1 MTKCPRCG
9 EINDEGY
16 RFCRSCGRALVAEPA
31 PEQPAAHGAGTG
43 PAEYPA
49 MVSAGQ
55 VGQGIPVAPQAP
67 LASPARAPAAPAPA
81 DFKLLA
87 TAGLL
92 SGRTFS
98 IGAKGLSIG
107 RDPLNCN
114 VVIADEEVSRLHAW
128 VGVNDRGEVTVRDC
142 HSVNGTYVNDVR
154 IQEHQLGSAE
164 EFSVGNSG
172 RHRFRVQRAEPPLPL
187 RPAPVVETD
196 TQREGSGAGE
206 TSVLRPG
213 DLISHDE
220 AGNASETVAL
230 KLTGLM
236 AQAHLELIVD
246 KYAVRTMEIP
256 PAGLLVGRDGGRC
269 QLVMDHPSVS
279 AVHAEFSPVDGK
291 VLLVDHSTN
300 GTFVDGNRVSRVEL
314 RDGDYVTFGR
324 YAGKSLIFRSGLEPE
339 LRHETVNLDKERI
352 AIGRDP
358 ANDVHINHPLVSNR
372 HAEIVRED
380 GKTFIVDL
388 NSTNGTFVNGLKVKR
403 HELHE
408 MDRIVIGPSELRF
421 TGAGLSRSADT
432 QVVRLDASAVTLEVT
447 NRVTHRPL
455 RLLDEVSLVVR
466 PRELIGLLG
475 PSGAGKTTLMRALN
489 GFVKPTRGQ
498 VLYNGTDLY
507 RNLASLKSTIGF
519 VPQED
524 IVHTRLS
531 VRRCLYYAARLRLP
545 EDLSENELN
554 RRLDEMLGILKIEAT
569 HWNIPVAKLSGGQR
583 KRVSVGI
590 ELLSKPGV
598 LFLDE
603 PTAGLDPR
611 TETLMMMLFRQL
623 ANQGSTIIITT
634 HLLAS
639 FGVLDKVVVLVQ
651 GRLAF
656 YGPGNKLLEYFRA
669 EAPPDIYDD
678 LTDNNTPEYALELKK
693 RFAASPLYRQY
704 IVDPLAAAVAPQPVA
719 APLAAV
725 APPDPAASPETKP
738 EPKRFSLHQFKVLA
752 RRNWELKFGD
762 RSQTL
767 LLLLQAPVVALI
779 VALMADSSNQVQTI
793 FMAMFAALWFGCS
806 NAVREIVDEQTIYRR
821 ERQTGLRIPS
831 YIGSKVA
838 VLGALD
844 FAQCLSVIVVLL
856 FVNRALS
863 LSAGEVLGALLIL
876 FLVAMDGSLIGLL
889 ISSLVNSPEKAL
901 ALFPL
906 ALIPELLLAGLFLPV
921 NRVRPI
927 IPITVG
933 ELMQGKLDATPE
945 ARAEVGRAMPLA
957 PRDKSGE
964 PPTAQSSA
972 RRATGSD
979 RMSHQVAAAI
989 EPSKEVQGAFHK
1001 YTTEPEEGMGP
1012 ITRTLSMLAVSRWGF
1027 EALANLCVHG
1037 AHSTQDSAYKI
1048 INTVSISLH
1057 PGDVE
1062 KLKAA
1067 LETPVPAE
1075 AGEARFPLPAH
1086 FWSDEGPY
1094 LAILAGFM
1102 VAMTALSLYLMK
1114 RKDVS

>member
-1 MTKCPRCG
+1 MTKCSRCG
-9 EINDEGY
+9 EINEEGY

-31 PEQPAAHGAGTG
+31 SDKPRAADVAARLPEPAA
-43 PAEYPA
+43 E
-49 MVSAGQ
+49 
-55 VGQGIPVAPQAP
+55 P
-67 LASPARAPAAPAPA
+67 LPPTPLARAPVAEPPVAGAGA
-81 DFKLLA
+81 FKLVA

-98 IGAKGLSIG
+98 IGPKGLSIG
-107 RDPLNCN
+107 RDPLNCQ

-142 HSVNGTYVNDVR
+142 HSVNGTYVKDER
-154 IQEHQLGSAE
+154 IQEHRLEGVE

-172 RHRFRVQRAEPPLPL
+172 HHRFRVDAIQPVRPTPL
-187 RPAPVVETD
+187 AQTD
-196 TQREGSGAGE
+196 SQHHVPGAGE
-206 TSVLRPG
+206 TSVLSPK
-213 DLISHDE
+213 DLFSGSDD
-220 AGNASETVAL
+220 AGKTNETVAL

-236 AQAHLELIVD
+236 AQAHVELIVD
-246 KYAVRTMEIP
+246 KYAVRTLEIP
-256 PAGLLVGRDGGRC
+256 PEGLLVGRDATRC

-279 AVHAEFSPVDGK
+279 AVHAEFSPTDGK
-291 VLLVDHSTN
+291 VLLVDRSTN
-300 GTFVDGNRVSRVEL
+300 GTFVDGSRVSGVEL
-314 RDGDYVTFGR
+314 HDGDYITFGR
-324 YAGKSLIFRSGLEPE
+324 YAGKSLIFRTGLEPE
-339 LRHETVNLDKERI
+339 LRQEVVDLDKERI
-352 AIGRDP
+352 TIGRDP
-358 ANDVHINHPLVSNR
+358 ANDLHINHPLVSKR

-380 GKTFIVDL
+380 GKTIIVDL
-388 NSTNGTFVNGLKVKR
+388 GSTNGTFVNGLKVKR

-421 TGAGLSRSADT
+421 TGAGLSRSTEA
-432 QVVRLDASAVTLEVT
+432 QVVRLDASAVTLEVSDRLT
-447 NRVTHRPL
+447 RQPHA
-455 RLLDEVSLVVR
+455 LLDEVSLVVK

-475 PSGAGKTTLMRALN
+475 PSGAGKTTLMRTLN

-498 VLYNGTDLY
+498 VLYNGVDLY
-507 RNLASLKSTIGF
+507 QNLSSLKSTIGF

-524 IVHTRLS
+524 IVHSQLS

-545 EDLSENELN
+545 EDLSESELN
-554 RRLDEMLGILKIEAT
+554 RRLDEMLGVLKIEPS
-569 HWNIPVAKLSGGQR
+569 HWDMSVAKLSGGQR
-583 KRVSVGI
+583 KRVSIGI

-623 ANQGSTIIITT
+623 ANQGSTLIITT

-639 FGVLDKVVVLVQ
+639 FGVLDKVVVLLQ

-656 YGPGNKLLEYFRA
+656 YGPGNKLLEYFQA

-678 LTDNNTPEYALELKK
+678 LTDNNTQEYALELKK
-693 RFAASPLYRQY
+693 RFATSSLYRQW
-704 IVDPLAAAVAPQPVA
+704 IAEPLAASAALQPEPTVRSSALPPGALALPASLVTSA
-719 APLAAV
+719 APA
-725 APPDPAASPETKP
+725 EIKP

-752 RRNWELKFGD
+752 QRNWELKFSD

-779 VALMADSSNQVQTI
+779 VALMADASNQVQTI

-806 NAVREIVDEQTIYRR
+806 NAVREVVDEQTIYRR

-831 YIGSKVA
+831 YIGSKLA

-844 FAQCLSVIVVLL
+844 FIQCLSVMVVLL
-856 FVNRALS
+856 FVNQALS

-876 FLVAMDGSLIGLL
+876 FLVAVDGSLIGLL
-889 ISSLVNSPEKAL
+889 ISGLVNSPDKAL

-921 NRVRPI
+921 NRVQPI

-933 ELMQGKLDATPE
+933 QLMEGKLDATPE
-945 ARAEVGRAMPLA
+945 AKAQVGRAMATTPA
-957 PRDKSGE
+957 MP
-964 PPTAQSSA
+964 SSKQNPS
-972 RRATGSD
+972 RRATKNNRSEHEVVG
-979 RMSHQVAAAI
+979 AI
-989 EPSKEVQGAFHK
+989 EPSREVRGAFHK
-1001 YTTEPEEGMGP
+1001 YTTEPEEGMDT
-1012 ITRTLSMLAVSRWGF
+1012 ITRALSMFAVSRWGF
-1027 EALANLCVHG
+1027 EALADLCLHG
-1037 AHSTQDSAYKI
+1037 SHSTQDSAYKI

-1057 PGDVE
+1057 PGDVD
-1062 KLKAA
+1062 KLKNA
-1067 LETPVPAE
+1067 LEAPAPAA
-1075 AGEARFPLPAH
+1075 AGQERFPLPAH

-1094 LAILAGFM
+1094 VAILAGFM
-1102 VAMTALSLYLMK
+1102 VAMTALVLYLMT